1 MSIDNMD
8 DQKND
13 FQQNTENQSET
24 LMITED
30 IRSYIYDTAKWTRFL
45 AVVGFVFSAFMAIS
59 AFSSN
64 AIISSVAAL
73 DPANP
78 MVQLG
83 SGGLMVMF
91 LIFALLY
98 FYPSLMLFNFASA
111 AKNAVL
117 YADQE
122 GLGIAMS
129 KLKSFFK
136 FWGVLMMTLILFY
149 LFAFVLSIIAGPAV
163 K

>member
-1 MSIDNMD
+1 MEEEI
-8 DQKND
+8 KD
-13 FQQNTENQSET
+13 FQENPEEQSET
-24 LMITED
+24 LIITED

-45 AVVGFVFSAFMAIS
+45 AVIGFVFSAFTAMF
-59 AFSSN
+59 AFSAPGILSTL
-64 AIISSVAAL
+64 ATVE
-73 DPANP
+73 PTNP
-78 MVQLG
+78 LLQLG
-83 SGGLMVMF
+83 SEALMLIF

-98 FYPSLMLFNFASA
+98 FYPSLLLFNFASA

-122 GLGIAMS
+122 GLSTAMN

-136 FWGVLMMTLILFY
+136 FWGVLMMVLILFY
-149 LFAFVLSIIAGPAV
+149 LFAILLSIVGGAAL